1 MKNTA
6 LLIGVALLGLAAPL
20 RAQNLQ
26 AGLAGGVTISSVDG
40 DDTEGAESRTSMFGG
55 GSLVWQS
62 ANAFGFEMGL
72 LYVSKG
78 SDSRSDDIEATL
90 QMDYIEIPLLARMQL
105 AMGTAAFR
113 PYLAVGGSIGLNIAC
128 SATLAA
134 AGVSLEEDCEHESF
148 EGSLDIKE
156 IDLGVSGAIGA
167 DMALGERFILSP
179 SVRYTRGISEFVED
193 ADVKNSAFQIGVAA
207 RLVM

>member
-6 LLIGVALLGLAAPL
+6 FLIGVALLGMAAPL
-20 RAQNLQ
+20 QAQNLQ
-26 AGLAGGVTISSVDG
+26 AGLAGGVTISSLDG
-40 DDTEGAESRTSMFGG
+40 NDTEDAESRTSVFGG

-78 SDSRSDDIEATL
+78 WEANSGGVEAAL
-90 QMDYIEIPLLARMQL
+90 KVDYIEIPLLARVQL
-105 AMGTAAFR
+105 AIGGPSFR
-113 PYLAVGGSIGLNIAC
+113 PYLAVGPSIGLNIGC
-128 SATLAA
+128 SASFSTS
-134 AGVSLEEDCEHESF
+134 GVSVEADCDDESF

-156 IDLGVSGAIGA
+156 IDLGISGAIGA
-167 DMALGERFILSP
+167 DMAMGERFILSP
-179 SVRYTRGISEFVED
+179 SVRYTRGISEMAED
-193 ADVKNSAFQIGVAA
+193 SDVKNSAFQIGLAA